1 MSGIGLLVPG
11 RANCPLAPAATATR
25 PKVKFQPPLPI
36 DTRISH
42 GAQTLSMR
50 GPVAVVASLTIL
62 ASFGASFGCGLSGDT
77 IPKEDWTCEWDA
89 DESRPLA
96 DPSSPVNEAGVLP
109 SSECQATCGPPVTSC
124 TRTVLDGGQLG
135 AVCPVC
141 TF

>member
-25 PKVKFQPPLPI
+25 PKVRFQPPLPI
-36 DTRISH
+36 DTSISH
-42 GAQTLSMR
+42 GAHTLSMR
-50 GPVAVVASLTIL
+50 GPLAVVVLL
-62 ASFGASFGCGLSGDT
+62 AAPVSSGCGLSGDT
-77 IPKEDWTCEWDA
+77 IPTEDWTCAWDA
-89 DESRPLA
+89 EESRPLA
-96 DPSSPVNEAGVLP
+96 DPSSPVNEAGMLP
-109 SSECQATCGPPVTSC
+109 SSECQTTCGPPVNSC